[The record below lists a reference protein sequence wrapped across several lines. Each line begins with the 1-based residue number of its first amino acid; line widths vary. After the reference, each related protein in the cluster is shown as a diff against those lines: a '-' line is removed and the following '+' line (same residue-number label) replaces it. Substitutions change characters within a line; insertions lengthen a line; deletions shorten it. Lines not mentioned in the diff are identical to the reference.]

1 MTKEEKIRGLYNLK
15 EYLVK
20 NPIELDRHK
29 SLPITLIDYAIESLE
44 QQPCEDCISRE
55 TVLKI
60 FDEACYIDGDW
71 YVMMEK
77 IEKLPSVTP
86 TRPKGKWI
94 DNSEEDSYYANCSHC
109 NYQIDTHYERGYLN
123 YCPNCGAKMEVDGG
137 RRMTMNNGE
146 KMDFL
151 NSIDEFLSY
160 YSFMD
165 KEEVY
170 TSGISLIPT
179 FRVKQAI
186 EHYYEDKDTESDDE
200 LLTPEERADVLNAI
214 NDMLEEQGFN
224 LEVGG
229 YEDTNGVIFNV
240 SLIRR

>member
-1 MTKEEKIRGLYNLK
+1 
-15 EYLVK
+15 
-20 NPIELDRHK
+20 
-29 SLPITLIDYAIESLE
+29 
-44 QQPCEDCISRE
+44 
-55 TVLKI
+55 
-60 FDEACYIDGDW
+60 
-71 YVMMEK
+71 
-77 IEKLPSVTP
+77 
-86 TRPKGKWI
+86 
-94 DNSEEDSYYANCSHC
+94 
-109 NYQIDTHYERGYLN
+109 
-123 YCPNCGAKMEVDGG
+123 
-137 RRMTMNNGE
+137 MTMNNGE

-151 NSIDEFLSY
+151 NSIEEFLSY
-160 YSFMD
+160 YSFID

-186 EHYYEDKDTESDDE
+186 EHYYEDKDTESDNE
-200 LLTPEERADVLNAI
+200 LLTPDERADVLNAI